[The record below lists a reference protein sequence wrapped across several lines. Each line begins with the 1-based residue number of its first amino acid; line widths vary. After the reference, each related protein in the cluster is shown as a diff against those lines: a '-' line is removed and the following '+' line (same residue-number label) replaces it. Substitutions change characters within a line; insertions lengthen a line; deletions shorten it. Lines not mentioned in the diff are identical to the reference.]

1 MGTRRTLGCAVTLT
15 PSSITDKNV
24 ADKNQTRVKQKAP
37 QLLAGL
43 TVYGAQRRNRTT
55 DTRIFNPL
63 LYRLSYL
70 GKTDLQMVPLI
81 RVERMTY

>member
-1 MGTRRTLGCAVTLT
+1 MTAVHCNKKDGDNNKVNHSTTKSGLT
-15 PSSITDKNV
+15 K
-24 ADKNQTRVKQKAP
+24 KKAP

-70 GKTDLQMVPLI
+70 GKTGLQMVPLI